1 MSRILLLA
9 DAGCTTGFA
18 RVSHAIGDRL
28 VRDYGHDIHC
38 LAINFDGDAGKWNTL
53 MKLYLPNKLR
63 ATDVYGQS
71 RFVEMLAEVMP
82 DVVIML
88 NDPIVILKFLLRNKF
103 DPDYLLARTRP
114 IIGYIPIDGTHQPP
128 AWARIPSIIEGIK
141 PVTGGT
147 GPHFYPVAMTKYGQE
162 YLGTPDM
169 IYHGVDHDRYHPV
182 SKDQPLTLST
192 GQVIS
197 SKAEAKEVFGVPP
210 DALLA
215 LRVDRNSGRK
225 NFGDTWRALV
235 PVMERHKDLY
245 AWFHCKAEGDHL
257 DLPQLFSRHPE
268 TASRFFY
275 PGSFDTKS
283 GWHEA
288 DLIAL
293 YNAADF
299 FVSTTM
305 GEGFGLTIA
314 EALACGVP
322 VVAQNVSAIPEVVG
336 PGGILLKPERF
347 TAIDSGQDLWLPD
360 VSKFTIA
367 IEKLY
372 ASSALRKSLGDAG
385 RAHIVST
392 FSWDDAARQFD
403 ELITRV
409 AQENPVTPIQDTNG
423 EDDAPDDDT
432 GS

>member
-1 MSRILLLA
+1 
-9 DAGCTTGFA
+9 
-18 RVSHAIGDRL
+18 
-28 VRDYGHDIHC
+28 
-38 LAINFDGDAGKWNTL
+38 
-53 MKLYLPNKLR
+53 
-63 ATDVYGQS
+63 
-71 RFVEMLAEVMP
+71 
-82 DVVIML
+82 
-88 NDPIVILKFLLRNKF
+88 
-103 DPDYLLARTRP
+103 
-114 IIGYIPIDGTHQPP
+114 
-128 AWARIPSIIEGIK
+128 
-141 PVTGGT
+141 
-147 GPHFYPVAMTKYGQE
+147 
-162 YLGTPDM
+162 
-169 IYHGVDHDRYHPV
+169 
-182 SKDQPLTLST
+182 
-192 GQVIS
+192 
-197 SKAEAKEVFGVPP
+197 
-210 DALLA
+210 
-215 LRVDRNSGRK
+215 
-225 NFGDTWRALV
+225 
-235 PVMERHKDLY
+235 MERHKDLY

-257 DLPQLFSRHPE
+257 DLPQLFSRDPG
-268 TASRFFY
+268 TANRFFY

-293 YNAADF
+293 YNAADI

-409 AQENPVTPIQDTNG
+409 AQENPVTPIQETNG
-423 EDDAPDDDT
+423 DDDAPDDDT